1 MAAIPLIRRSAL
13 HAFHLAEASMIEDHG
28 WQCADSY
35 GSVDAEVQVI
45 REQVG
50 LSDISPLAK
59 LDIQG
64 NDVLASLGQ
73 KLSLG
78 LSLGI
83 SLETIPVGRAVRVPA
98 QALQLNTRANG
109 LLCSLARNH
118 ARLISPPGT
127 ASAVHTRVESVVQ
140 QTADSA
146 CIHLTDV
153 TSNFTAIQMVGPL
166 GRDLLRKLTALDLRP
181 AQFPDLSCAQGSLA
195 SIHALVL
202 RADIQAHLAYQVYC
216 GREFGAH
223 VWDALLDAGQEF
235 GALPFG
241 LAAQHQLHAQG

>member
-35 GSVDAEVQVI
+35 GSVDAEVRAI

-78 LSLGI
+78 LSLG
-83 SLETIPVGRAVRVPA
+83 TVPVGRAVRVPA

>member
-13 HAFHLAEASMIEDHG
+13 HAFHLAEASMTEDHG

-35 GSVDAEVQVI
+35 GSVDAEVRAI

-50 LSDISPLAK
+50 LSDMSPLAK

-64 NDVLASLGQ
+64 KDVFASLGQ

-78 LSLGI
+78 LSL
-83 SLETIPVGRAVRVPA
+83 ETVPVGRVVRVPP
-98 QALQLNTRANG
+98 QALQLDAQAGG

-127 ASAVHTRVESVVQ
+127 ADAVHARVESVRQ
-140 QTADSA
+140 QTADPA
-146 CIHLTDV
+146 CVHLTDV
-153 TSNFTAIQMVGPL
+153 TSNFTAVQIVGPRS
-166 GRDLLRKLTALDLRP
+166 RDLLRKLTALDLRP

-195 SIHALVL
+195 RIHALVL
-202 RADIQAHLAYQVYC
+202 RADIQAPLAYQVYC
-216 GREFGAH
+216 GREVGTYL
-223 VWDALLDAGQEF
+223 WDALLDAGQEF
-235 GALPFG
+235 GARPFG
-241 LAAQHQLHAQG
+241 LVAQRQLHTPG

>member
-1 MAAIPLIRRSAL
+1 MADTPLIRRSAL
-13 HAFHLAEASMIEDHG
+13 HAFHLAEASIIEDHG

-35 GSVDAEVQVI
+35 GAVDAEVQAV

-64 NDVLASLGQ
+64 NDIFAALGQ

-78 LSLGI
+78 ISLGLA
-83 SLETIPVGRAVRVPA
+83 LETVPVGRVVRVPA
-98 QALQLNTRANG
+98 QALDAQADG

-127 ASAVHTRVESVVQ
+127 ASTVQSQVESVTR
-140 QTADSA
+140 QTDASA
-146 CIHLTDV
+146 CIHSTDV
-153 TSNFTAIQMVGPL
+153 TSSFTAIQIAGPHS
-166 GRDLLRKLTALDLRP
+166 RDLLRKLIALDLRP

-195 SIHALVL
+195 GIHTLVI
-202 RADIQAHLAYQVYC
+202 RADIQAHMAYQVYC
-216 GREFGAH
+216 GREFGEYL
-223 VWDALLDAGQEF
+223 WDALLDAGQEF
-235 GALPFG
+235 GARPFG
-241 LAAQHQLHAQG
+241 LAAQRQLHTRG

>member
-35 GSVDAEVQVI
+35 GSVEAEVQAI

-64 NDVLASLGQ
+64 NDVLAALGQ

-78 LSLGI
+78 LSLGL
-83 SLETIPVGRAVRVPA
+83 SLETVPVGRAVRIPA
-98 QALQLNTRANG
+98 QALNAQTDG
-109 LLCSLARNH
+109 LLCSLTGNH

-127 ASAVHTRVESVVQ
+127 AGAVHTRVESVIQ

-153 TSNFTAIQMVGPL
+153 TSNFTALQIAGPRS
-166 GRDLLRKLTALDLRP
+166 RDVLRKLTALDLRP

-195 SIHALVL
+195 GIHTLVL

-216 GREFGAH
+216 GREFGAY
-223 VWDALLDAGQEF
+223 VWGALLDAGQEF
-235 GALPFG
+235 GARPFG
-241 LAAQHQLHAQG
+241 LAAQRQLHAQG

>member
-35 GSVDAEVQVI
+35 GSVEAEVQAI

-59 LDIQG
+59 LDMQG
-64 NDVLASLGQ
+64 NDVLAALGQ

-78 LSLGI
+78 LSLGL
-83 SLETIPVGRAVRVPA
+83 SLETVPVGRAVRIPA
-98 QALQLNTRANG
+98 QALNAQTDG

-127 ASAVHTRVESVVQ
+127 AGAVHTRVESVIQ

-153 TSNFTAIQMVGPL
+153 TSNFTALQIAGP
-166 GRDLLRKLTALDLRP
+166 RSRALLRKLTALDLRP

-195 SIHALVL
+195 GIHTLVI

-216 GREFGAH
+216 GREFGEYL
-223 VWDALLDAGQEF
+223 WDALLDAGQEF
-235 GALPFG
+235 GARPFG
-241 LAAQHQLHAQG
+241 LAAQRQLHAQG

>member
-35 GSVDAEVQVI
+35 GSVEAEVRAI

-64 NDVLASLGQ
+64 NDVFASLGQ

-78 LSLGI
+78 LSL
-83 SLETIPVGRAVRVPA
+83 ETVPVGRVVRVPP
-98 QALQLNTRANG
+98 QALQLDAQTGG

-127 ASAVHTRVESVVQ
+127 ASAVHTRVESVIQ
-140 QTADSA
+140 QPADSA

-153 TSNFTAIQMVGPL
+153 TANFTVVQIVGP
-166 GRDLLRKLTALDLRP
+166 RSRELLRKLTALDLRP

-216 GREFGAH
+216 GREFGAY

-235 GALPFG
+235 GARPFG
-241 LAAQHQLHAQG
+241 LAAQRQLHAPG

>member
-35 GSVDAEVQVI
+35 GSVEAEVQAI

-64 NDVLASLGQ
+64 NDVFASLGQ

-78 LSLGI
+78 I
-83 SLETIPVGRAVRVPA
+83 SLETVPVGRVVRVPP
-98 QALQLNTRANG
+98 QALQLDAQAGG
-109 LLCSLARNH
+109 LLCSLAGNH
-118 ARLISPPGT
+118 ARLISPSGT
-127 ASAVHTRVESVVQ
+127 AGAVHARVESVIQ

-153 TSNFTAIQMVGPL
+153 TSNFTAMQLVGPHS
-166 GRDLLRKLTALDLRP
+166 RDLLRKLTALDLRP

-195 SIHALVL
+195 HVHALVL
-202 RADIQAHLAYQVYC
+202 HADIQAHLAYQVHC

-235 GALPFG
+235 GVRPFG
-241 LAAQHQLHAQG
+241 LAAQRQLHAQG

>member
-13 HAFHLAEASMIEDHG
+13 HAYHLAEASMIEDHG

-35 GSVDAEVQVI
+35 GSVEAEVQAI

-64 NDVLASLGQ
+64 NDVLAALGQ

-78 LSLGI
+78 LSLGL
-83 SLETIPVGRAVRVPA
+83 SLETVPVGRIVRVPA
-98 QALQLNTRANG
+98 QALNAQTDG
-109 LLCSLARNH
+109 LLCSLARNQ

-127 ASAVHTRVESVVQ
+127 AGAVHTQVESVIQ

-153 TSNFTAIQMVGPL
+153 TSNFTAVQIAGPRS
-166 GRDLLRKLTALDLRP
+166 RDVLRKLTALDLRP

-195 SIHALVL
+195 GIHTLVI

-216 GREFGAH
+216 GREFGEYL
-223 VWDALLDAGQEF
+223 WDALLDAGQEF
-235 GALPFG
+235 GARPFG
-241 LAAQHQLHAQG
+241 LAAQRQLHAQG

>member
-1 MAAIPLIRRSAL
+1 
-13 HAFHLAEASMIEDHG
+13 MIEDHG

-35 GSVDAEVQVI
+35 GPVEAEVQAI

-50 LSDISPLAK
+50 ISDISPLAK

-64 NDVLASLGQ
+64 NHVFASLGQ

-83 SLETIPVGRAVRVPA
+83 SLETVPVGRVVRVPP
-98 QALQLNTRANG
+98 QALQLDAQAGG
-109 LLCSLARNH
+109 LLCSLSRNH

-127 ASAVHTRVESVVQ
+127 ASAVHTRVESVIQ

-146 CIHLTDV
+146 CIHLTNV
-153 TSNFTAIQMVGPL
+153 TSNFTAIQIAGPL
-166 GRDLLRKLTALDLRP
+166 SRDLLRKLTALDLRP
-181 AQFPDLSCAQGSLA
+181 AQFADLSCAQGSLA
-195 SIHALVL
+195 HIHALVL
-202 RADIQAHLAYQVYC
+202 RTDIQAHLAYQVYC
-216 GREFGAH
+216 GREFGAY

-235 GALPFG
+235 GARPFG
-241 LAAQHQLHAQG
+241 LAAQRQLHAQG

>member
-13 HAFHLAEASMIEDHG
+13 HAFHLAEASLIEDHG
-28 WQCADSY
+28 WQCANSY
-35 GSVDAEVQVI
+35 GSVDAEVQAI

-64 NDVLASLGQ
+64 KDVFAALGQ

-78 LSLGI
+78 LSLGL
-83 SLETIPVGRAVRVPA
+83 SLETVPVGRIVRVPA
-98 QALQLNTRANG
+98 QALDLDAQTGG

-127 ASAVHTRVESVVQ
+127 ASAVQARVESVTQ
-140 QTADSA
+140 QTDASA

-153 TSNFTAIQMVGPL
+153 TSNFTAIQLAGPHS
-166 GRDLLRKLTALDLRP
+166 RDLLRKLTALDLRP
-181 AQFPDLSCAQGSLA
+181 AQFPDLSCAQGSLV

-216 GREFGAH
+216 GREFGAYL
-223 VWDALLDAGQEF
+223 WDALLGAGQEF
-235 GALPFG
+235 GARPFG
-241 LAAQHQLHAQG
+241 LTAQRQLHAQG

>member
-35 GSVDAEVQVI
+35 GSVEAEVQAI

-64 NDVLASLGQ
+64 NDVLAALGQ

-78 LSLGI
+78 LSLGL
-83 SLETIPVGRAVRVPA
+83 SLETVPVGRAVRIPA
-98 QALQLNTRANG
+98 QALNAQTDG
-109 LLCSLARNH
+109 LLCSLTGNH

-127 ASAVHTRVESVVQ
+127 AGAVHTRVESVIQ

-153 TSNFTAIQMVGPL
+153 TSNFTALQIAGP
-166 GRDLLRKLTALDLRP
+166 RSRALLRKLTALDLRP

-195 SIHALVL
+195 GIHTLVI
-202 RADIQAHLAYQVYC
+202 RADIQAHLAYQAYC
-216 GREFGAH
+216 GREFGEYL
-223 VWDALLDAGQEF
+223 WDALLDAGQEF
-235 GALPFG
+235 GARPFG
-241 LAAQHQLHAQG
+241 LAAQRQLHAQG

>member
-13 HAFHLAEASMIEDHG
+13 HAFHLAEASMTEDHG

-35 GSVDAEVQVI
+35 GSVEAEVQAI

-64 NDVLASLGQ
+64 NDVLAALGQ

-78 LSLGI
+78 LSLGL
-83 SLETIPVGRAVRVPA
+83 SLETVPVGRAVRIPA
-98 QALQLNTRANG
+98 QALNAQTDG
-109 LLCSLARNH
+109 LLCSLTGNH

-127 ASAVHTRVESVVQ
+127 AGAVHTRVESVIQ

-153 TSNFTAIQMVGPL
+153 TPNFTALQIAGP
-166 GRDLLRKLTALDLRP
+166 RSRALLRKLTALDLRP

-195 SIHALVL
+195 GIHALVL

-216 GREFGAH
+216 GREFGEYL
-223 VWDALLDAGQEF
+223 WDALLDAGQEF
-235 GALPFG
+235 GARPFG
-241 LAAQHQLHAQG
+241 LAAQRQLHAQG

>member
-1 MAAIPLIRRSAL
+1 MADAPLIRRSAL
-13 HAFHLAEASMIEDHG
+13 HAFHLAEASMTEDRD

-35 GSVDAEVQVI
+35 GAVDAEVQAV

-64 NDVLASLGQ
+64 NDIFAALGQ

-78 LSLGI
+78 LSPGLA
-83 SLETIPVGRAVRVPA
+83 LETLPVGRVVRVPA
-98 QALQLNTRANG
+98 QALDAQTDG

-127 ASAVHTRVESVVQ
+127 ASTVQVQVESATR
-140 QTADSA
+140 QTNASA
-146 CIHLTDV
+146 CIHSTDV
-153 TSNFTAIQMVGPL
+153 TSNFTAVQIAGPHS
-166 GRDLLRKLTALDLRP
+166 RDLLRKLTALDLRP

-195 SIHALVL
+195 GIHTLVI

-216 GREFGAH
+216 GREFGEYL
-223 VWDALLDAGQEF
+223 WDTLLDAGQEF
-235 GALPFG
+235 GARPFG
-241 LAAQHQLHAQG
+241 LAAQRQLHAQG

>member
-13 HAFHLAEASMIEDHG
+13 HAFHLAEASMTEDHG

-35 GSVDAEVQVI
+35 GSVDAEVQAI

-59 LDIQG
+59 LDVQG
-64 NDVLASLGQ
+64 NDVFASLGQ

-78 LSLGI
+78 F
-83 SLETIPVGRAVRVPA
+83 SLETVPVGRVVRAPP
-98 QALQLNTRANG
+98 QALQFDAQTGG

-127 ASAVHTRVESVVQ
+127 ADAVHARVESVIQ
-140 QTADSA
+140 QTADPA
-146 CIHLTDV
+146 CVHLTEV
-153 TSNFTAIQMVGPL
+153 TSNFTAVQIVGPRS
-166 GRDLLRKLTALDLRP
+166 RDLLRKLTALDLRP

-195 SIHALVL
+195 HIHALVL

-216 GREFGAH
+216 GREVGTYL
-223 VWDALLDAGQEF
+223 WDALLDAGQEF
-235 GALPFG
+235 DARPFG
-241 LAAQHQLHAQG
+241 LVAQRQLHTQG

>member
-35 GSVDAEVQVI
+35 GSVDAEVQAI

-50 LSDISPLAK
+50 LSDISPQAK

-64 NDVLASLGQ
+64 NDVFTSLGQ
-73 KLSLG
+73 KLSL
-78 LSLGI
+78 
-83 SLETIPVGRAVRVPA
+83 ETGPVGRAVRVPS
-98 QALQLNTRANG
+98 QSLQLDTQTGG
-109 LLCSLARNH
+109 LLCSLTKNH

-127 ASAVHTRVESVVQ
+127 ASAVHTRVESVIQ
-140 QTADSA
+140 QITDSA

-153 TSNFTAIQMVGPL
+153 TSNFTAVQIVGPHS
-166 GRDLLRKLTALDLRP
+166 RDLLRKLTALDLRP

>member
-35 GSVDAEVQVI
+35 GSVDAEVQAL

-50 LSDISPLAK
+50 LIDISPLAK

-64 NDVLASLGQ
+64 NDVFASLGQ

-78 LSLGI
+78 I
-83 SLETIPVGRAVRVPA
+83 SLETVPVGRAVRIPP
-98 QALQLNTRANG
+98 QALQLDAQASG
-109 LLCSLARNH
+109 LLCSLAGNH

-127 ASAVHTRVESVVQ
+127 AGAVHARVESVIQ

-153 TSNFTAIQMVGPL
+153 TSNFTAIQLVGPHS
-166 GRDLLRKLTALDLRP
+166 RNLLRKLTALDLRP
-181 AQFPDLSCAQGSLA
+181 AQFPDLSCAQGNLA
-195 SIHALVL
+195 HVHALVL
-202 RADIQAHLAYQVYC
+202 CADIQAHLAYQVYC
-216 GREFGAH
+216 GREFGEYL
-223 VWDALLDAGQEF
+223 WDALLDAGQEF

-241 LAAQHQLHAQG
+241 LAAQRQLHAQG

>member
-1 MAAIPLIRRSAL
+1 MADAPLIRRSAL
-13 HAFHLAEASMIEDHG
+13 HAFHLAEASLTEDQG

-35 GSVDAEVQVI
+35 GAVDAEVQAI

-64 NDVLASLGQ
+64 NDVFAALGQ

-78 LSLGI
+78 LSL
-83 SLETIPVGRAVRVPA
+83 ETVPVGRIVRVPA
-98 QALQLNTRANG
+98 QALDLDAPAGG

-127 ASAVHTRVESVVQ
+127 ASAIQARVESVTR
-140 QTADSA
+140 QTDASA

-153 TSNFTAIQMVGPL
+153 TSNFTTVQIAGPHS
-166 GRDLLRKLTALDLRP
+166 GDVLRKLTALDLRP

-195 SIHALVL
+195 GIHGAVI

-216 GREFGAH
+216 GREFGEYL
-223 VWDALLDAGQEF
+223 WDALLDAGQEF
-235 GALPFG
+235 GARPFG
-241 LAAQHQLHAQG
+241 LTAQRQLHAQG

>member
-35 GSVDAEVQVI
+35 GSVEAEVQAI

-64 NDVLASLGQ
+64 NDVLAALGQ

-78 LSLGI
+78 LSLGL
-83 SLETIPVGRAVRVPA
+83 SLETVPVGRAVRIPA
-98 QALQLNTRANG
+98 QALNAQTDG
-109 LLCSLARNH
+109 LLCSLTGNH

-127 ASAVHTRVESVVQ
+127 AGAVHTRVESVIQ

-153 TSNFTAIQMVGPL
+153 TSNFTARPDRRSAQSGLCCGSSQPWTSGPPNS
-166 GRDLLRKLTALDLRP
+166 RICPARKAVWP
-181 AQFPDLSCAQGSLA
+181 AFILWSFARTFRRIWPTKSIVDGSLGNT
-195 SIHALVL
+195 
-202 RADIQAHLAYQVYC
+202 C
-216 GREFGAH
+216 GTH
-223 VWDALLDAGQEF
+223 LLDAGQEF
-235 GALPFG
+235 GARPFG
-241 LAAQHQLHAQG
+241 LAAQRQLHAQG

>member
-35 GSVDAEVQVI
+35 GSVEAEVQAI

-64 NDVLASLGQ
+64 NDVLAALGQ

-78 LSLGI
+78 LSLGL
-83 SLETIPVGRAVRVPA
+83 SLETVPVGRAVRIPA
-98 QALQLNTRANG
+98 QALNAQTDG

-127 ASAVHTRVESVVQ
+127 AGAVHTRVESVIQ

-153 TSNFTAIQMVGPL
+153 TSNFTALQIAGP
-166 GRDLLRKLTALDLRP
+166 RSRALLRKLTALDLRP

-195 SIHALVL
+195 GIHTLVI

-216 GREFGAH
+216 GREFGEYL
-223 VWDALLDAGQEF
+223 WDALLDAGQEF
-235 GALPFG
+235 GARPFG
-241 LAAQHQLHAQG
+241 LATQRQLHAQG

>member
-35 GSVDAEVQVI
+35 GSVDAEVRAL

-64 NDVLASLGQ
+64 HDVFALLGQ
-73 KLSLG
+73 K

-83 SLETIPVGRAVRVPA
+83 SLETVPVGRVVRIPA
-98 QALQLNTRANG
+98 QALRLDTQASG

-127 ASAVHTRVESVVQ
+127 AGAVHARVESVIQ

-153 TSNFTAIQMVGPL
+153 TSNFTAVQIVGPL
-166 GRDLLRKLTALDLRP
+166 SRELLRKLTALDLRS

-195 SIHALVL
+195 SIHVLVL

-216 GREFGAH
+216 GREFGAY

-235 GALPFG
+235 GARPFG
-241 LAAQHQLHAQG
+241 LAAQRQLQAQG

>member
-1 MAAIPLIRRSAL
+1 MAATPLIRRSAL

-28 WQCADSY
+28 WQCANSY
-35 GSVDAEVQVI
+35 GSVEAEVRAI

-59 LDIQG
+59 LDMQG
-64 NDVLASLGQ
+64 NDVFASLGQ

-83 SLETIPVGRAVRVPA
+83 SRAVRVPA
-98 QALQLNTRANG
+98 QVLQIDAQASG
-109 LLCSLARNH
+109 LLCSLAGNH

-127 ASAVHTRVESVVQ
+127 AGTVRAQVESAMQ

-153 TSNFTAIQMVGPL
+153 TSHFTAIQIVGPHS
-166 GRDLLRKLTALDLRP
+166 RDLLRKLTALDLRP

-195 SIHALVL
+195 HIHALVL
-202 RADIQAHLAYQVYC
+202 RADMQAHLAYQVYC
-216 GREFGAH
+216 GREFGEYL
-223 VWDALLDAGQEF
+223 WDALLDAGREF
-235 GALPFG
+235 GARPFG
-241 LAAQHQLHAQG
+241 LAAQGQLFAQG

>member
-13 HAFHLAEASMIEDHG
+13 HAFHLAGASMIEDHG

-35 GSVDAEVQVI
+35 GSVEAEVQAI

-64 NDVLASLGQ
+64 NDVFASLGQ

-83 SLETIPVGRAVRVPA
+83 SLETVPVGRVVRVPP
-98 QALQLNTRANG
+98 QALQLDAQAGG
-109 LLCSLARNH
+109 LLCSLAGNH

-127 ASAVHTRVESVVQ
+127 AGAVHARVESVIQ

-146 CIHLTDV
+146 CIRLTDV
-153 TSNFTAIQMVGPL
+153 TSNFTAIQLVGPHSR
-166 GRDLLRKLTALDLRP
+166 GLLRKLTALDLRP

-195 SIHALVL
+195 HVHALVL
-202 RADIQAHLAYQVYC
+202 RADIQAHLAYQVHC

-223 VWDALLDAGQEF
+223 VWDALLDAGEEF
-235 GALPFG
+235 GVRPFG
-241 LAAQHQLHAQG
+241 LAAQRQLHAQG

>member
-35 GSVDAEVQVI
+35 GAVDAEVQAL

-64 NDVLASLGQ
+64 NDVFASLGQ
-73 KLSLG
+73 NLSLG

-83 SLETIPVGRAVRVPA
+83 SLETVPVGRAVRIPA
-98 QALQLNTRANG
+98 QALQLDTQASG

-118 ARLISPPGT
+118 ARLVSPPGT
-127 ASAVHTRVESVVQ
+127 AGAVHARVESVIP

-153 TSNFTAIQMVGPL
+153 TSNFTAVQIVGPL
-166 GRDLLRKLTALDLRP
+166 SRELLRKLTALDLRS

-216 GREFGAH
+216 GREFGAY

-235 GALPFG
+235 GARPFG
-241 LAAQHQLHAQG
+241 LAAQRQLQAQG

>member
-35 GSVDAEVQVI
+35 GAVEAEVQAL

-64 NDVLASLGQ
+64 HDVFASLGQ

-78 LSLGI
+78 I
-83 SLETIPVGRAVRVPA
+83 SLETVPVGRVVRIPA
-98 QALQLNTRANG
+98 QALQLDTQASG

-127 ASAVHTRVESVVQ
+127 ADAVHARVESVIQ

-153 TSNFTAIQMVGPL
+153 TSNFTAVQIVGP
-166 GRDLLRKLTALDLRP
+166 RSRELLRKLTALDLRSV
-181 AQFPDLSCAQGSLA
+181 QFPDLSCAQGSLA

-216 GREFGAH
+216 GREFGAY

-235 GALPFG
+235 GARPFG
-241 LAAQHQLHAQG
+241 LAAQRQLQAQG

>member
-1 MAAIPLIRRSAL
+1 MAAIPIIRRSAL
-13 HAFHLAEASMIEDHG
+13 HAFHLAEASMLEDHG

-35 GSVDAEVQVI
+35 GAVEAEVQAL

-64 NDVLASLGQ
+64 NDVFASLGQ

-78 LSLGI
+78 I
-83 SLETIPVGRAVRVPA
+83 SLETVPVGRVVRVPP
-98 QALQLNTRANG
+98 QALQLDAPADG
-109 LLCSLARNH
+109 LLCSLAGNH

-127 ASAVHTRVESVVQ
+127 AGPVHARVASVIP
-140 QTADSA
+140 QTAASA

-153 TSNFTAIQMVGPL
+153 SSNFTVVQIVGPRS
-166 GRDLLRKLTALDLRP
+166 RDLLRKLTALDLRP
-181 AQFPDLSCAQGSLA
+181 AQCPDLSCAQGSLA

-216 GREFGAH
+216 GREFGAYI
-223 VWDALLDAGQEF
+223 WDALLDAGQEF
-235 GALPFG
+235 GARPFG
-241 LAAQHQLHAQG
+241 LAAQRQLQAQG

>member
-35 GSVDAEVQVI
+35 GSVDAEVQAL

-50 LSDISPLAK
+50 LIDISPLAK

-64 NDVLASLGQ
+64 NDVFASLGQ

-78 LSLGI
+78 I
-83 SLETIPVGRAVRVPA
+83 SLETVPVGRVVRVPP
-98 QALQLNTRANG
+98 QALQLDAQAGG
-109 LLCSLARNH
+109 LLCSLAGNH

-127 ASAVHTRVESVVQ
+127 AGAVHARVESVIQ

-146 CIHLTDV
+146 CIRLTDV
-153 TSNFTAIQMVGPL
+153 TSNFTAIQLVGPHS
-166 GRDLLRKLTALDLRP
+166 RALLRKLTALDLRP

-195 SIHALVL
+195 HVHALVL
-202 RADIQAHLAYQVYC
+202 RADIQAHLAYQVHC

-223 VWDALLDAGQEF
+223 VWDALLDAGEEF
-235 GALPFG
+235 GVRPFG
-241 LAAQHQLHAQG
+241 LTAQRQLHAQG

>member
-35 GSVDAEVQVI
+35 GSVEAEVRAI

-64 NDVLASLGQ
+64 NDVFASLGH
-73 KLSLG
+73 KTLAWSFHLRPSRSDGSFASL
-78 LSLGI
+78 LRLFSSTHRRADCCAPWPGI
-83 SLETIPVGRAVRVPA
+83 T
-98 QALQLNTRANG
+98 
-109 LLCSLARNH
+109 

-127 ASAVHTRVESVVQ
+127 ASAVHTRVESVIQ
-140 QTADSA
+140 QPADSA

-153 TSNFTAIQMVGPL
+153 TANFTAVQIVGP
-166 GRDLLRKLTALDLRP
+166 RSRELLRKLTALDLRP

-216 GREFGAH
+216 GREFGAY

-235 GALPFG
+235 GARPFG
-241 LAAQHQLHAQG
+241 LAAQRQLHTPG

>member
-1 MAAIPLIRRSAL
+1 MADAPLIRRSAL
-13 HAFHLAEASMIEDHG
+13 HAFHLAEASMTEDHG

-35 GSVDAEVQVI
+35 GAVEAEVQAV

-64 NDVLASLGQ
+64 NDIFAALGQ

-78 LSLGI
+78 LSLGLA
-83 SLETIPVGRAVRVPA
+83 LETVPVGRVVRVPA
-98 QALQLNTRANG
+98 QALDAQADG

-127 ASAVHTRVESVVQ
+127 TGAIQAQVESVTR
-140 QTADSA
+140 QTDASA
-146 CIHLTDV
+146 CIHSTDV
-153 TSNFTAIQMVGPL
+153 TSSFTAIQIAGPHS
-166 GRDLLRKLTALDLRP
+166 RDLLRKLTALDLRP

-195 SIHALVL
+195 GIHTLVI
-202 RADIQAHLAYQVYC
+202 RADIQAHLAYQVYS
-216 GREFGAH
+216 GREFGEYL
-223 VWDALLDAGQEF
+223 WNALLDAGQEF
-235 GALPFG
+235 GARPFG
-241 LAAQHQLHAQG
+241 LAAQRQLHTQG

>member
-35 GSVDAEVQVI
+35 GSVEAEVQAI

-64 NDVLASLGQ
+64 NDVLAALGQ

-78 LSLGI
+78 LSLGL
-83 SLETIPVGRAVRVPA
+83 SLETVPVGRAVRIPA
-98 QALQLNTRANG
+98 QALQLDTRANG

-118 ARLISPPGT
+118 ARLISPSGT

-153 TSNFTAIQMVGPL
+153 TSNFTALQIAGPRS
-166 GRDLLRKLTALDLRP
+166 RDVLRKLTALDLRP

-195 SIHALVL
+195 NIHALVI

-216 GREFGAH
+216 GREFGEYL
-223 VWDALLDAGQEF
+223 WGALLDAGQEF
-235 GALPFG
+235 GARPFG
-241 LAAQHQLHAQG
+241 LAAQRQLHAQG

>member
-35 GSVDAEVQVI
+35 GSVEAEVQAI

-59 LDIQG
+59 LDMQG
-64 NDVLASLGQ
+64 NDVLAALGQ
-73 KLSLG
+73 KLSPGLSLG
-78 LSLGI
+78 LSL
-83 SLETIPVGRAVRVPA
+83 ETVPVGRAVRIPA
-98 QALQLNTRANG
+98 QALNAQTDG

-127 ASAVHTRVESVVQ
+127 AGAVHTRVESVIQ

-153 TSNFTAIQMVGPL
+153 TSNFTALQIAGP
-166 GRDLLRKLTALDLRP
+166 RSRALLRKLTALDLRP

-195 SIHALVL
+195 GIHALVI

-216 GREFGAH
+216 GREFGEYL
-223 VWDALLDAGQEF
+223 WDALLDAGQEF
-235 GALPFG
+235 GARPFG
-241 LAAQHQLHAQG
+241 LTAQRQLHAQG

>member
-1 MAAIPLIRRSAL
+1 MAAIPLIRHSAL
-13 HAFHLAEASMIEDHG
+13 HAFHLAEASMTEDHG

-35 GSVDAEVQVI
+35 GSVDAEVRAI

-64 NDVLASLGQ
+64 NAVFASLGH

-78 LSLGI
+78 LSL
-83 SLETIPVGRAVRVPA
+83 ETVPVGRVVRVPP
-98 QALQLNTRANG
+98 QALQLDAQAGG

-127 ASAVHTRVESVVQ
+127 ADAVHARVESVIH
-140 QTADSA
+140 QTAAPA
-146 CIHLTDV
+146 CVHLTDV
-153 TSNFTAIQMVGPL
+153 TSNFTAVQIVGPRSR
-166 GRDLLRKLTALDLRP
+166 GLLRKLTALDLRL
-181 AQFPDLSCAQGSLA
+181 AQFPDLVCAQGSLA

-202 RADIQAHLAYQVYC
+202 RADIQAHPAYQVYC
-216 GREFGAH
+216 GREFGAYL
-223 VWDALLDAGQEF
+223 WDALLDAGQEF
-235 GALPFG
+235 GARPFG
-241 LAAQHQLHAQG
+241 LAAQRQLHAPG

>member
-1 MAAIPLIRRSAL
+1 MAAIPIIRRSAL
-13 HAFHLAEASMIEDHG
+13 HAFHLAEASMLEDHG

-35 GSVDAEVQVI
+35 GAVEAEVQAL

-64 NDVLASLGQ
+64 NDVFASLGQ

-83 SLETIPVGRAVRVPA
+83 SLETVPVGRAVRIPP
-98 QALQLNTRANG
+98 QALQLDAQASG

-127 ASAVHTRVESVVQ
+127 AGPVHARVASVIQ
-140 QTADSA
+140 QTAASA

-153 TSNFTAIQMVGPL
+153 SSNFTAIQIVGP
-166 GRDLLRKLTALDLRP
+166 RSREMLRKLTALDLRP
-181 AQFPDLSCAQGSLA
+181 AQFPDLSCVQGSLA
-195 SIHALVL
+195 GIHALVL

-216 GREFGAH
+216 GREFGAYM
-223 VWDALLDAGQEF
+223 WDALLDAGQEF
-235 GALPFG
+235 GARPFG
-241 LAAQHQLHAQG
+241 LAAQRQLQAQG

>member
-35 GSVDAEVQVI
+35 GSVEAEVQAI

-78 LSLGI
+78 LSLGL
-83 SLETIPVGRAVRVPA
+83 SLETLPVGRAVRIPA
-98 QALQLNTRANG
+98 QALQLDTRASG
-109 LLCSLARNH
+109 LLCSLTGNH

-127 ASAVHTRVESVVQ
+127 AGAAHSRVESVIQ

-153 TSNFTAIQMVGPL
+153 TSNFTAVQLAGP
-166 GRDLLRKLTALDLRP
+166 RSRALLRKLTALDLRP

-195 SIHALVL
+195 GIHALVL

-216 GREFGAH
+216 GREFGEYL
-223 VWDALLDAGQEF
+223 WGALLDAGQEF
-235 GALPFG
+235 GARPFG
-241 LAAQHQLHAQG
+241 LAAQRQLHAQG